1 MKMNKFI
8 GKVLGIFNRF
18 IYWIFGI
25 FKYNILFNIKR
36 WLRIHKVKG
45 FYERYEGLLEY
56 KNRHN
61 GERCFIVATGP
72 SLRISDLDMLKNE
85 ICFSVNTIF
94 KAFEDTDWRPT
105 YYTIQDHFVYNQHKD
120 KIDKISDGVKQK
132 FFSDWLLEKCSVQG
146 NIFFPTNVKDNYLLA
161 YKKVPGFSDDC
172 FDTVYASTTIVYSTM
187 QLAVYMGFKE
197 IYLLGC
203 DCNFSGPQK
212 HFKTDIN
219 EERDFVKSLNDVS
232 KYYERTYNVAKQYT
246 ESHNIKIF
254 NATRGGSLEV
264 FERVNLDELL
274 ENT

>member
-1 MKMNKFI
+1 MNKFI
-8 GKVLGIFNRF
+8 RKILRAFKYCTI
-18 IYWIFGI
+18 WIFGI
-25 FKYNILFNIKR
+25 LKYDILFNIKR
-36 WLRIHKVKG
+36 WLRVHRVKG

-56 KNRHN
+56 KNKHK

-105 YYTIQDHFVYNQHKD
+105 YYAIQDHFVYNQHKE
-120 KIDKISDGVKQK
+120 KIDKINNGVRQK

-146 NIFFPTNVKDNYLLA
+146 DIFFPTNVKDNYLLTI
-161 YKKVPGFSDDC
+161 KKKPGFSDDC
-172 FDTVYASTTIVYSTM
+172 FDVVYASNTIIYSTM

-219 EERDFVKSLNDVS
+219 EERDYVKSLRDVS
-232 KYYERTYNVAKQYT
+232 KDYERPYNVAKQYA
-246 ESHNIKIF
+246 ENHNIKIF

-264 FERVNLDELL
+264 FDRVNLDELL
-274 ENT
+274 ENTSC